1 MSLNSTMGP
10 SQTVSA
16 PASVPVSVPTSVSNW
31 PSVAPVPTLQ
41 TVFPASVP
49 VSVPTSDFTYSP
61 TAISSKEESGFDYGV
76 DTHVW
81 LIMWL
86 ITMVVFI
93 LLPITTSKRRRE
105 LCMRGIR
112 ERRWIRDEEYDEN
125 GSGDHQGTRRP
136 PQQRDR
142 TTQRH
147 FTTTRTQED
156 DIRQQYLSV
165 LMKNYTIVLSK
176 SDICGGDDNSEESM
190 VTWKETTLSLKEE
203 KKSQIENDVEN
214 QCDTTIVL
222 TDSGSK
228 DTDDDQV
235 TTDIET
241 PTPVREKRS
250 DTEDSGDLLAF
261 EFDKDQT
268 VCVPLS
274 GQAVVRKNKD
284 EEQAEQSPTTSSA
297 CASTSSSTSR
307 RLVSNGC
314 AICLCRFEAEEE
326 ITWSS
331 NPDCCH
337 VFHRECII
345 NWYLAVGKKTQQ
357 RRKKNNPA
365 MTNEEAL
372 DLICEF
378 PILCPCCRQEFCT
391 NQSSLS
397 CETCLE
403 TGSNSETA
411 GV

>member
-1 MSLNSTMGP
+1 
-10 SQTVSA
+10 
-16 PASVPVSVPTSVSNW
+16 
-31 PSVAPVPTLQ
+31 
-41 TVFPASVP
+41 
-49 VSVPTSDFTYSP
+49 
-61 TAISSKEESGFDYGV
+61 
-76 DTHVW
+76 
-81 LIMWL
+81 
-86 ITMVVFI
+86 
-93 LLPITTSKRRRE
+93 
-105 LCMRGIR
+105 
-112 ERRWIRDEEYDEN
+112 
-125 GSGDHQGTRRP
+125 
-136 PQQRDR
+136 
-142 TTQRH
+142 
-147 FTTTRTQED
+147 
-156 DIRQQYLSV
+156 
-165 LMKNYTIVLSK
+165 MKNYTIVSKRRDCDCGCVWHLIGQFRCLSVNRNENSHYICFLVQVLSK

-250 DTEDSGDLLAF
+250 DTEDSDDLLAF

-357 RRKKNNPA
+357 RRKKKNPA

-378 PILCPCCRQEFCT
+378 PILCPCCRQDFCT
-391 NQSSLS
+391 NKSSLS